1 MKRVLA
7 LTAVE
12 APFRGRLI
20 ETQFLRPLARAL
32 GGVSGVSWE
41 YLSLVPF
48 WHRFSRTDPLGEFR
62 RTGAAAGRLK
72 ACLES
77 AGVRSEFLSIPW
89 PWHPRQ
95 FNLSRHQAT
104 AFAAL
109 SLPILMG
116 RLWRRPASLI
126 VARSYPAAL
135 LAGLAKRLAGIPCVF
150 DMRGLYPEECV
161 NAGAFSADSDD
172 YRFWKRRE
180 RRLFADAERC
190 LAVSEPFADHVCRL
204 APGARVSVIPCCV
217 DTDEV
222 GFDPELCRKAKEKH
236 GLSGRF
242 VLLHLGSFGTRGD
255 RGLVAKYLRRFRRVR
270 PDAVLAA
277 ATGTPAFVS
286 EIRAAF
292 LREGLSEDDFRI
304 INPKPGQLAE
314 VRALGDA
321 GLILERRVANTHAC
335 LSVKLGEYLAS
346 GLPVICTPHVEGAAR
361 LVEHHDCGLVVDPD
375 DEDGPMEKEKG
386 FLAKYQSLRENGFRL
401 ARGCLSLDHCAGLWR
416 EEITQALRTP

>member
-7 LTAVE
+7 LTAIE
-12 APFRGRLI
+12 PPFRGRLI

-32 GGVSGVSWE
+32 SGVPGISWE

-48 WHRFSRTDPLGEFR
+48 WFRFSRRDPLGEFR
-62 RTGAAAGRLK
+62 RTGSAIGRIKAYLENYGAG
-72 ACLES
+72 
-77 AGVRSEFLSIPW
+77 SELLNISW
-89 PWHPRQ
+89 PWHPKH
-95 FNLSRHQAT
+95 FNMRSEQAA
-104 AFAAL
+104 AFVVM
-109 SLPILMG
+109 SLPLLVG

-126 VARSYPAAL
+126 LARSYPAAL
-135 LAGLAKRLAGIPCVF
+135 LARLAKRLAGIPYIF

-161 NAGAFSADSDD
+161 NAGAFTTDSED

-180 RRLFADAERC
+180 RQLIADAEAC
-190 LAVSEPFADHVCRL
+190 LAVSGPFSDHVRKMV
-204 APGARVSVIPCCV
+204 AGARVAMIPCCV

-222 GFDPELCRKAKEKH
+222 SFDPVRRREAKGKY
-236 GLSGRF
+236 GLSERF

-255 RGLVAKYLRRFRRVR
+255 RSLVAKYLQRFRRVR

-277 ATGTPAFVS
+277 ATGTPAFVP
-286 EIRAAF
+286 ELRAAF
-292 LREGLSEDDFRI
+292 AKEGLLETDFRI
-304 INPKPGQLAE
+304 IHPGPGQLDE

-321 GLILERRVANTHAC
+321 GLILERKAANTHAC

-361 LVEHHDCGLVVDPD
+361 LVDQYDCGLVVDPD
-375 DEDGPMEKEKG
+375 DPQEPLEKEKE
-386 FLAKYQSLRENGFRL
+386 FIKRYRYLRENGFKL
-401 ARGCLSLDHCAGLWR
+401 ARGYLSLDRCARLWR